1 MGGVFFLGGV
11 STESDVY
18 TWLIADNACQA
29 EASRPGEDLCPC
41 GQGLQVPGGHAL
53 CTQVTSSECFV
64 QGNQQGALCTQVT
77 SSERFVQGNQQG
89 ALCTQVTSSERF
101 VQGAL
106 CTQVTSSERF
116 VQGNQQGALCAQVT
130 SRGHF
135 VHR

>member
-1 MGGVFFLGGV
+1 MVFGCYRVFVVGCFFGG

-18 TWLIADNACQA
+18 TWLIADNACEA

-53 CTQVTSSECFV
+53 CTQVTSSEHFV
-64 QGNQQGALCTQVT
+64 QGNQQGGTLCTGNQQGALCTQVT
-77 SSERFVQGNQQG
+77 SSEHFVQGNQQR
-89 ALCTQVTSSERF
+89 ALCT
-101 VQGAL
+101 
-106 CTQVTSSERF
+106 
-116 VQGNQQGALCAQVT
+116 QVT